1 MLLERGSVVNAADNK
16 GKSPFMEAALW
27 GRLND
32 VKGIREAQHQGSA
45 GIGNA
50 LAYYLENIVTCY
62 SPRQR

>member
-1 MLLERGSVVNAADNK
+1 
-16 GKSPFMEAALW
+16 MEAALW

-32 VKGIREAQHQGSA
+32 VKGIREAQHHGSA